1 MMSSRHWHLNWSLY
15 DEWTDKHTCM
25 VMDEI
30 KWIIQFEA
38 ASKREVDV
46 YETEEI
52 EYRMK
57 IFGLIHFKGSK
68 DSQNL
73 FCIKIYLD
81 II

>member
-1 MMSSRHWHLNWSLY
+1 M
-15 DEWTDKHTCM
+15 
-25 VMDEI
+25 
-30 KWIIQFEA
+30 FEA